1 MISAITDLNDL
12 SGGKASP
19 LYPRAFSAFNTR
31 FSPFDGVYKQ
41 VDESGETTALFS
53 CSDSHCTFIFSSNS
67 DKDELSA
74 FFEFGKIV
82 SVTSCEK
89 SDIPKG
95 FDCEAFELMKL
106 FVIPKSANAEML
118 GQCDG
123 SALYKKLFSSFGEY
137 LGFSD
142 FSRFYLAIAPK
153 IAKDDAAV
161 FYICESEKPVSF
173 AAASNIC
180 ENSAI
185 ISGVFTA
192 EGYRNRKYA
201 SLCVSALVYELKRR
215 DIDNIFLW
223 CDAATVDFYKKL
235 GYKQVSKIFIGRLN

>member
-31 FSPFDGVYKQ
+31 FSPFDGVFKQ
-41 VDESGETTALFS
+41 VNASGETTAFFS
-53 CSDSHCTFIFSSNS
+53 CADSHCTFIFSSNS

-74 FFEFGKIV
+74 FFEFGKII

-89 SDIPKG
+89 SDIPKD
-95 FDCEAFELMKL
+95 FNCEAFKLMKS
-106 FVIPKSANAEML
+106 FVVPKAVHAEML
-118 GQCDG
+118 GKSDG

-137 LGFSD
+137 LGFWD

-153 IAKDDAAV
+153 IAKDKAAL
-161 FYICESEKPVSF
+161 FYICDNEKPVSF

-180 ENSAI
+180 ENAAI

-192 EGYRNRKYA
+192 EGYRNKKYA
-201 SLCVSALVYELKRR
+201 SLCVSALGYELKRR
-215 DIDNIFLW
+215 NIDNIFLW
-223 CDAATVDFYKKL
+223 CDAATVGFYEKL